1 MEREWIVSGRSGI
14 GKLSLPDASWGLSA
28 PMDRVSALC
37 AQGGRIFCAGRNAI
51 CSVDA
56 CSLLPRQIFAAAP
69 DVRALLLS
77 PDGLRLYALCSGA
90 DSVLMLSA
98 VTGEAQILC
107 RAGVC
112 PPSMALS
119 EEGDLLF
126 VAGGKRSGV
135 LIYCARTLHL
145 LQEIRMPGPVCA
157 LAVCGGILAALC
169 MTDTLDTL
177 LVCTDC
183 RGEKRIQRKL
193 CGFPGA
199 LAMQESTLLA
209 SVQERLYA
217 VSVPE
222 LRVLCSLAA
231 PGRASSLSTDG
242 GTLMYLNQLDET
254 LYLFRGGRFLA
265 LSGDVSD
272 FAPLERIQPC

>member
-37 AQGGRIFCAGRNAI
+37 AQGRRIFCAGRDAI

-56 CSLLPRQIFAAAP
+56 CSLLPQQIFAAAP

-77 PDGLRLYALCSGA
+77 PDGMRLYALCTGA

-98 VTGEAQILC
+98 VTGEAQVLC

-112 PPSMALS
+112 PPSMALG
-119 EEGDLLF
+119 EDGECLF
-126 VAGGKRSGV
+126 VAGGKRPGV
-135 LIYCARTLHL
+135 LVYCARTLHL
-145 LQEIRMPGPVCA
+145 LREIHMPGAVCA
-157 LAVCGGILAALC
+157 LAVHGGILTVLC
-169 MTDTLDTL
+169 MTDTLDTM

-183 RGEKRIQRKL
+183 RGQKHMQRKL

-199 LAMQESTLLA
+199 LAMGRDKVMA
-209 SVQERLYA
+209 GVQGKIHI
-217 VSVPE
+217 VSLSG
-222 LRVLCSLAA
+222 LRVLRSVTA
-231 PGRASSLSTDG
+231 PGRASSMTPCG
-242 GTLMYLNQLDET
+242 GSVMYLDQLEET
-254 LYLFRGGRFLA
+254 LYLYRGGRFLRLA
-265 LSGDVSD
+265 CGVLA
-272 FAPLERIQPC
+272 FAPLERIHPV

>member
-1 MEREWIVSGRSGI
+1 MDREWIVSGRSGI
-14 GKLSLPDASWGLSA
+14 RKLSLPDMSWGISA
-28 PMDRVSALC
+28 PMDHVSALC
-37 AQGGRIFCAGRNAI
+37 AQGGCIFLAGRDAI

-56 CSLLPRQIFAAAP
+56 RTLLPQRIFAAAP

-98 VTGEAQILC
+98 ATGEAQVLC
-107 RAGVC
+107 RAGLC
-112 PPSMALS
+112 PPSMALG
-119 EEGDLLF
+119 EDGECLF
-126 VAGGKRSGV
+126 VAGGKRPGV
-135 LIYCARTLHL
+135 LIYCAHTLHL
-145 LQEIRMPGPVCA
+145 MREIPMPGPVCA
-157 LAVCGGILAALC
+157 LAVRGGILAALC

-183 RGEKRIQRKL
+183 RGEKRVQRKF

-199 LAMQESTLLA
+199 LALQEGALLA
-209 SVQERLYA
+209 GVQERLLA

-222 LRVLCSLAA
+222 LRVLRSFPA
-231 PGRASSLSTDG
+231 PGRASLLSLG
-242 GTLMYLNQLDET
+242 GGALMYLNQMNET

-265 LSGDVSD
+265 LSGDVSAV
-272 FAPLERIQPC
+272 APLERIQPC